1 MQLAKRVRGQRS
13 THRPGKVA
21 SARPDREPLARTSSA
36 SAITPVAPV
45 AATRGV
51 AASSPIVST
60 PGATAFP
67 AARDLRSRT
76 RLRSS
81 GLDQKAAAETEWVT
95 DDLRRIAVISA
106 IMVAG
111 LALAWVLLV
120 VVGLGDIY

>member
-13 THRPGKVA
+13 THRPGGVGPARSEREPTIRSASPEASLSVAPAVA
-21 SARPDREPLARTSSA
+21 SRAVEPPASVLA
-36 SAITPVAPV
+36 VA
-45 AATRGV
+45 G
-51 AASSPIVST
+51 
-60 PGATAFP
+60 PGATAT
-67 AARDLRSRT
+67 ARDLRPRT

-111 LALAWVLLV
+111 LALAWVLLA
-120 VVGLGDIY
+120 VVGLGDFY